1 MPCRLKDINLIQRD
15 EFFNKKNS
23 LEIAYKIKI
32 LAALGHLLVR
42 FMKL

>member
-1 MPCRLKDINLIQRD
+1 MNFLIT
-15 EFFNKKNS
+15 KNS

-32 LAALGHLLVR
+32 LAALGHLLVI